1 MGNSRKAAKHRPSGT
16 IVRKAAIRLILM
28 EEDDDHRKR
37 LLEYLSREGFAVEA
51 FATADDSLLASIEP
65 NDDVVLLGSVLPTA
79 SGVELL
85 SRLYRVGINPY
96 VVYLDDD
103 PRMTRESKIL
113 GQRNGADDS
122 ARDVGML
129 VRSLR
134 LVIDAIRP
142 QAGAQDAT
150 SIVRGELLLTPDTG
164 QAFWKGVDVGLTLS
178 EFRIVQLLA
187 LNYCRYLSYD
197 AIYQHGHSERVFAAA
212 DPLSRRTTVRS
223 AVKRI
228 RTKLRRCDSGFD
240 EIESY
245 AAFGYR
251 WGRQG

>member
-1 MGNSRKAAKHRPSGT
+1 MWFT
-16 IVRKAAIRLILM
+16 
-28 EEDDDHRKR
+28 
-37 LLEYLSREGFAVEA
+37 
-51 FATADDSLLASIEP
+51 
-65 NDDVVLLGSVLPTA
+65 
-79 SGVELL
+79 
-85 SRLYRVGINPY
+85 
-96 VVYLDDD
+96 LDGD
-103 PRMTRESKIL
+103 PRVTCESKAFE
-113 GQRNGADDS
+113 QRNGSADS
-122 ARDVGML
+122 ARDVEML
-129 VRSLR
+129 ARSLR

-150 SIVRGELLLTPDTG
+150 SIVRGGLLLAPDTA

-187 LNYCRYLSYD
+187 LNHCRYLSYD
-197 AIYQHGHSERVFAAA
+197 AIYQHGHSERVFAVA
-212 DPLSRRTTVRS
+212 DPRSRRTTVRS

-228 RTKLRRCDSGFD
+228 RTKLRCCDSSFD